1 MGSSTLYSAHL
12 FFIAH
17 ILKTRVRST
26 KYLTIAAVSH
36 HQYTCATKMS
46 AVNPNPP
53 KTKQTKQKKTQPE
66 RWQITLP
73 VHDES
78 MWDNH
83 LVQIVLIMSGNT
95 EKVQVVAFLIISYL
109 EP

>member
-1 MGSSTLYSAHL
+1 
-12 FFIAH
+12 
-17 ILKTRVRST
+17 
-26 KYLTIAAVSH
+26 
-36 HQYTCATKMS
+36 MS

-53 KTKQTKQKKTQPE
+53 KTKQTKQKTQPE